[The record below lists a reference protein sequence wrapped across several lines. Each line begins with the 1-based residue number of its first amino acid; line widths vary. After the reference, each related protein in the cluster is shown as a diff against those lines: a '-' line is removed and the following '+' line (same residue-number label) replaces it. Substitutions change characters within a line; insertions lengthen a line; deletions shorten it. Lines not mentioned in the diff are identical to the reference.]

1 MNSFLFFMNIFKT
14 LIITAF
20 ISLSLPSLAAN
31 KADSPYPVP
40 DNLNNW
46 EGNYNPTSVKDYR
59 EYYKFLAIKY
69 NSTRSLSQR
78 RSIVKEQNRARN
90 YSASNYDRKIII
102 QKVSSNGDNINNEIK
117 KD

>member
-1 MNSFLFFMNIFKT
+1 MNIFKT